1 MNTNHILIIRRLRH
15 LIGMLVL
22 VFSTAGCEKYL
33 EEPVYS
39 EMDPESLLA
48 TEAGVNSLLNS
59 TFGELFLSGWDG
71 KSRINLENWCT
82 DIEWETDG
90 GENLIAT
97 QMINFTWDASL
108 ASNWLNNILWL
119 RPYRAIRNA
128 NLLLENIDRG
138 TYDAAR
144 KATYLAEARFMRA
157 LAYVKMYSWFGP
169 VPLRTSSDDPLELGR
184 ATDDAMKAFIE
195 SELQSV
201 VAELPLPGDEANYGR
216 PNRGAA
222 LATLCKFYLNT
233 KQWEKAVDAANS
245 IIALDTYRLYPEY
258 GQLFRVENE
267 RNSEFILV
275 FPQSPQGGGNN
286 YINGAL
292 PPGFQRSPEM
302 GLEFRSGWQNWA
314 AQYRLY
320 DRFYNSFTSADK
332 RKNLIMTSYINGAGQ
347 TVSLLNDNNTRA
359 IKFWPDP
366 NAIVNEHG
374 NDLPEIRYA
383 DILLAKAEALAE
395 LNWPNQEAVD
405 LVNQIRER
413 AGLVGDDAVL
423 LTDFPGLQAFRD
435 HLLNERAWEFYG
447 EAGIR
452 REDLIRFGKFV
463 SSAHERGKTNARETH
478 TRFPIPQD
486 AIDADPSLEQNEG
499 Y

>member
-1 MNTNHILIIRRLRH
+1 MKTNHINLTRRLRY
-15 LIGMLVL
+15 LMSVVALAL
-22 VFSTAGCEKYL
+22 STVSCEKYL
-33 EEPVYS
+33 DEPVYS
-39 EMDPESLLA
+39 EMDPETLLA

-59 TFGELFLSGWDG
+59 TFGELLLSGWDG
-71 KSRINLENWCT
+71 KSRMNLESWCT
-82 DIEWETDG
+82 DIEWETGG

-108 ASNWLNNILWL
+108 PWFNNILWL

-138 TYDAAR
+138 SYDAAR
-144 KATYLAEARFMRA
+144 KAMYTAEARFMRA
-157 LAYVKMYSWFGP
+157 LAYAKLHSWFGP

-184 ATDDAMKAFIE
+184 PSEAEMRAFIE
-195 SELQSV
+195 GELQLIID
-201 VAELPLPGDEANYGR
+201 ALPMPGDEVNYGR

-233 KQWEKAVDAANS
+233 KQWENVAATADD
-245 IIALDTYRLYPEY
+245 IIALDKYRLYPEY
-258 GQLFRVENE
+258 ERLFRVENE
-267 RNSEFILV
+267 RNNEYILV
-275 FPQSPQGGGNN
+275 FPQSPQGAGNN
-286 YINGAL
+286 YINGAF
-292 PPGFQRSPEM
+292 PPGFQRDPVL

-320 DRFYNSFTSADK
+320 DSFYDSFHISDK
-332 RKNLIMTSYINGAGQ
+332 RKNSIMTGYINGAGQ
-347 TVSLLNDNNTRA
+347 TISLLNNNDTRSM
-359 IKFWPDP
+359 KFWPDP
-366 NAIVNEHG
+366 DAIVNEHG

-395 LNWPNQEAVD
+395 LNWPSQLAVD
-405 LVNQIRER
+405 LVNQVRER
-413 AGLVGDDAVL
+413 AGLVGENAISVS
-423 LTDFPGLQAFRD
+423 DFANLQAFRD
-435 HLLNERAWEFYG
+435 HLLNERAWEFYN

-463 SSAHERGKTNARETH
+463 TSAHARGKTNATENH
-478 TRFPIPQD
+478 TRFPIPQ
-486 AIDADPSLEQNEG
+486 AAMDADPSLEQNDG